1 MRNFN
6 SNPMKTI
13 IFRWTLAFA
22 FFLCGWQAG
31 HSQTINADYLD
42 GELYLKVWDSSSVVL
57 APYNNGIPALN
68 LILSTFGVDSIYRS
82 FSHPALQDVYR
93 LRFTNLLGTATLIS
107 QLQLL
112 PFIEYAEQVPLIR
125 PVGNAGLT
133 PNDLL
138 SQQWHLPKIQAEDA
152 WAIGTGSPT
161 ITVAVVDNAF
171 RTTHEDLAP
180 VIYTNTAETPNNFW
194 DDDLNGF
201 TDDVHGYDVADRDGN
216 TNPPLITTG
225 WDHGTHCAG
234 IAGAATDNGLGIASI
249 GFGIKIIPVKATQ
262 NLAGGNTLT
271 HAYEGVDYAMRI
283 NADVISMSWGS
294 LGPGLTGNLV
304 LTLASNSG
312 TLLVAAAGNNNDSVP
327 FYPAYNNL
335 TLAVGSTDQ
344 ADLRSGF
351 SNYGS
356 YVDVMAPGTDIYS
369 SLAQSDTDYG
379 SQSGTSMACPLTAG
393 LAALIKSQSPGLTAQ
408 QIRTLIQNGC
418 EDIYPLNPG
427 YAGQLG
433 AGRINAL
440 RSLSLLTSA
449 AGSGSMPP
457 VTIGPNPTAG
467 TLYIRVPELP
477 EPTATFRITDAIG
490 ITRTQGQLYAAQ
502 THAVDMAGYAA
513 GVYFLEITAGD
524 ATQVRRIV
532 VTR

>member
-1 MRNFN
+1 
-6 SNPMKTI
+6 MKTI
-13 IFRWTLAFA
+13 ILRWSLSLTL
-22 FFLCGWQAG
+22 LICGWASG
-31 HSQTINADYLD
+31 RAQTVNPNYLD

-68 LILSTFGVDSIYRS
+68 LILATFGVDSIYRS

-93 LRFTNLLGTATLIS
+93 MHFTNLAGTANLIS

-125 PVGNAGLT
+125 PIGNAGLT
-133 PNDLL
+133 PNDLI
-138 SQQWHLPKIQAEDA
+138 SQQWHLVKIHAEDA

-161 ITVAVVDNAF
+161 VTVAVVDNAF

-180 VIYTNTAETPNNFW
+180 AIFTNAGEVAGNFL

-201 TDDVHGYDVADRDGN
+201 TDDVHGYDVADRDGDPS
-216 TNPPLITTG
+216 PPIVTTG

-234 IAGAATDNGLGIASI
+234 IAGAATDNGIGIASI

-262 NLAGGNTLT
+262 SLSGGNSLT
-271 HAYEGVDYAMRI
+271 HAYEGVDYAMRV

-304 LTLASNSG
+304 LSLASNG
-312 TLLVAAAGNNNDSVP
+312 GAVLVAAAGNNNDSVP
-327 FYPAYNNL
+327 FYPAYNDIC
-335 TLAVGSTDQ
+335 LAVGSTDQ

-379 SQSGTSMACPLTAG
+379 ALSGTSMACPLTAG
-393 LAALIKSQSPGLTAQ
+393 LAALIKSQAPSLTAQ
-408 QIRTLIQNGC
+408 QIRTLIENGC

-427 YAGQLG
+427 FSGQLG
-433 AGRINAL
+433 AGRINGL
-440 RSLSLLTSA
+440 NSLNLITSTTA
-449 AGSGSMPP
+449 STTP
-457 VTIGPNPTAG
+457 VNVTLGPNPTSSL
-467 TLYIRVPELP
+467 LYVRVPDLG
-477 EPTATFRITDAIG
+477 EPTVAFRITDALGTI
-490 ITRTQGQLYAAQ
+490 RNQGQLHSAQ
-502 THAVDMAGYAA
+502 VNSLDLSGYAT
-513 GVYFLEITAGD
+513 GVYFLEIRSAN
-524 ATQVRRIV
+524 ATQVKRIV
-532 VTR
+532 VSK